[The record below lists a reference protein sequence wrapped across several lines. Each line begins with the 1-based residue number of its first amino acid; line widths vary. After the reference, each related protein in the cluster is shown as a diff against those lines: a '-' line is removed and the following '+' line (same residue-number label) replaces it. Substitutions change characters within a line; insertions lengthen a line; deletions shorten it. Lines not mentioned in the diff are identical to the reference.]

1 MYIWSSVHECF
12 AAAGSIALQKLV
24 SNNSSSTIEI
34 ASSESLLIKL
44 NANFG
49 STGVVTS
56 LL

>member
-34 ASSESLLIKL
+34 ARRVLRVPSLC
-44 NANFG
+44 
-49 STGVVTS
+49 
-56 LL
+56 